1 MDCMFKGSRLHST
14 PRIPYKWSLMFVIG
28 LGNLL
33 AIMDGGMVAISLPK
47 IIEVFD
53 SNASTVAWIS
63 LAYFVGIASPLMTLG
78 WLADT
83 VGRKRMYI
91 LGTMIVTAGL
101 AFSAVSQSVP
111 QLICVRLVSAIG
123 SSMIL
128 ANDNALLTSG
138 FPSQDRGKAQGIS
151 NMALGLGLGL
161 GFLLGG
167 VLIDTLGWRALFWIR
182 MPAWIILAI
191 LAWRIIQDDR
201 GTGPAIIRLDA
212 LGSILLGAATITI
225 LLAIN
230 QAGKV
235 GIVTPFTIAMI
246 TATVILVPILV
257 MVERKASSPIIDL
270 DLFKNRVFS
279 SGMASQLF
287 MQIAQGGWNFLAP
300 FYLIYGM
307 GYSSSMAG
315 LIILPF
321 HLIRLIFSPIGGVLA
336 DRYGS
341 QIPAAGG
348 GILLLGGLFLISS
361 LASDAGLWLIVLTI
375 LIAGSGLSIF
385 LPANNSSI
393 MGNVPFKNLGSAS
406 SFLAGSRA
414 VGTSI
419 GIALAA
425 AAYTIFTNRERV
437 EGTSYIENGSV
448 DSFEKALL
456 LVIFASLIGIP
467 VILARGK
474 EQGQK

>member
-1 MDCMFKGSRLHST
+1 MDSMSKGYDVNST
-14 PRIPYKWSLMFVIG
+14 PRVPYKWSLMFVIG

-63 LAYFVGIASPLMTLG
+63 LAYFVGTTSPLMTLG
-78 WLADT
+78 WFADV

-91 LGTMIVTAGL
+91 LGIVIVTAGL
-101 AFSAVSQSVP
+101 AVCAVSQSVP
-111 QLICVRLVSAIG
+111 QLICVRFVSAIG

-128 ANDNALLTSG
+128 ANDNALLTVG
-138 FPSQDRGKAQGIS
+138 FPSQERGKAQGIS

-167 VLIDTLGWRALFWIR
+167 LFIDTLGWRALFWIR
-182 MPAWIILAI
+182 LPAWILLAI
-191 LAWRIIQDDR
+191 LAWRIIQDDH
-201 GTGPAIIRLDA
+201 GTGSTVIKFDV
-212 LGSILLGAATITI
+212 LGSILLGAATITV

-235 GIVTPFTIAMI
+235 GIVAPFTIAMI
-246 TATVILVPILV
+246 IATVILVPILV

-270 DLFKNRVFS
+270 NLFKNRVFS

-287 MQIAQGGWNFLAP
+287 MQIAQGGWNFIAP

-307 GYSSSMAG
+307 GYSASMAG

-321 HLIRLIFSPIGGVLA
+321 HLIRLIFSPISGVLA

-341 QIPAAGG
+341 KVPAAGG
-348 GILLLGGLFLISS
+348 GILLLGGLLLISS
-361 LASDAGLWLIVLTI
+361 LASDVGLWLIVLTI

-393 MGNVPFKNLGSAS
+393 MGNVPLRNLGSAS

-425 AAYTIFTNRERV
+425 AAYTTLSTRERAD
-437 EGTSYIENGSV
+437 GASSIENGSA

-456 LVIFASLIGIP
+456 LVIVVSLIGIP

>member
-1 MDCMFKGSRLHST
+1 
-14 PRIPYKWSLMFVIG
+14 
-28 LGNLL
+28 
-33 AIMDGGMVAISLPK
+33 
-47 IIEVFD
+47 
-53 SNASTVAWIS
+53 
-63 LAYFVGIASPLMTLG
+63 
-78 WLADT
+78 
-83 VGRKRMYI
+83 
-91 LGTMIVTAGL
+91 
-101 AFSAVSQSVP
+101 
-111 QLICVRLVSAIG
+111 
-123 SSMIL
+123 MIL
-128 ANDNALLTSG
+128 ANDNALLTVG

-167 VLIDTLGWRALFWIR
+167 LFIDTLGWRALFWIR
-182 MPAWIILAI
+182 LPAWIILAI
-191 LAWRIIQDDR
+191 LAWRIIQDDH
-201 GTGPAIIRLDA
+201 GTGSTVIRFDA
-212 LGSILLGAATITI
+212 LGSILLGAATITV

-235 GIVTPFTIAMI
+235 GIVAPFPIAMI

-270 DLFKNRVFS
+270 NLFKNRVFS

-307 GYSSSMAG
+307 GYSASMAG

-321 HLIRLIFSPIGGVLA
+321 HLIRLIFSPISGVLA

-341 QIPAAGG
+341 KIPAAGG
-348 GILLLGGLFLISS
+348 GMLLLGGLFLISS
-361 LASDAGLWLIVLTI
+361 LASDVGLWLIVLII

-393 MGNVPFKNLGSAS
+393 MGNVPLRNLGSAS

-425 AAYTIFTNRERV
+425 AAYTTLSTRERV
-437 EGTSYIENGSV
+437 DGASSIENGSA

-456 LVIFASLIGIP
+456 LVIFVSLIGIP

>member
-1 MDCMFKGSRLHST
+1 
-14 PRIPYKWSLMFVIG
+14 
-28 LGNLL
+28 
-33 AIMDGGMVAISLPK
+33 
-47 IIEVFD
+47 
-53 SNASTVAWIS
+53 
-63 LAYFVGIASPLMTLG
+63 
-78 WLADT
+78 
-83 VGRKRMYI
+83 
-91 LGTMIVTAGL
+91 
-101 AFSAVSQSVP
+101 
-111 QLICVRLVSAIG
+111 
-123 SSMIL
+123 MIL
-128 ANDNALLTSG
+128 ANDNALLTAG

-182 MPAWIILAI
+182 VPAWIILAI

-201 GTGPAIIRLDA
+201 GADPTAIRLDA
-212 LGSILLGAATITI
+212 LGSILLGAATITV

-230 QAGKV
+230 QAGKF
-235 GIVTPFTIAMI
+235 GIVAPFPIAMI
-246 TATVILVPILV
+246 AATVILVPILV

-270 DLFKNRVFS
+270 NLFKNQVFS

-393 MGNVPFKNLGSAS
+393 MGNVPLRNLSSAS

-414 VGTSI
+414 VGASI

-425 AAYTIFTNRERV
+425 AAYTFFSDRERV
-437 EGTSYIENGSV
+437 DGASYIENGST
-448 DSFEKALL
+448 DTFEKALL

-474 EQGQK
+474 EQGQR